1 MKYTLQYAQKHQ
13 GRMSGQ
19 QPHSNMFMFECQLQ
33 HKFMLSHKQVIQ
45 GKWCGSCSKT
55 LQKMRKK
62 LDREGLTLLSMRGG
76 EKIAARL
83 RLAMAPQLQ
92 GLADFFEREMLKER
106 VDEEVRERR
115 SLEKSFENWSR
126 KTSTGG
132 LEESKRGCV
141 LMFMIVILN

>member
-1 MKYTLQYAQKHQ
+1 
-13 GRMSGQ
+13 MSGQ
-19 QPHSNMFMFECQLQ
+19 QSLSNMFMFECQLQ

-45 GKWCGSCSKT
+45 GKWCTSCSKT

-76 EKIAARL
+76 EKIAERL
-83 RLAMAPQLQ
+83 RLAMAPQVQ

-132 LEESKRGCV
+132 LEESKTNCLLILITV
-141 LMFMIVILN
+141 ITVILNNI